1 MKNLTAF
8 VKKYKYM
15 LVLFVIILLMC
26 IVQPEKGYAA
36 IEITKLNFLEMVYVI
51 PPIFILLGLLD
62 VWVPKE
68 TMMKY
73 MGDNSGVK
81 GMVLSFLLGSCAA
94 GPLYVAFP
102 IAVTLLKKKASFF
115 NVFVFIGAWSSTKI
129 PMFLFETSSMG
140 WKFSVLRLTLSVIG
154 VLVIGKV
161 LDITTDVIEKEKIF
175 IQAKSDK

>member
-1 MKNLTAF
+1 
-8 VKKYKYM
+8 
-15 LVLFVIILLMC
+15 
-26 IVQPEKGYAA
+26 
-36 IEITKLNFLEMVYVI
+36 
-51 PPIFILLGLLD
+51 
-62 VWVPKE
+62 
-68 TMMKY
+68 MKY

-129 PMFLFETSSMG
+129 PMFLFETSSMR